1 MTIRITSKRAD
12 FRRCGIAHPAVATD
26 YPDERFSA
34 EELERLQA
42 EPMLVVEVIE
52 GKGKPAGTEATA
64 APGAPGAPGAAAAK
78 PEPVPAKPVKAPP
91 AKVAKAAKVTK
102 AASGA
107 KPAAKPAV
115 EKTEPATQEPAGSQE
130 QASGEGQ

>member
-1 MTIRITSKRAD
+1 MTIRITAKRAG
-12 FRRCGIAHPAVATD
+12 FRRSGIAHPAVATD

-42 EPMLVVEVIE
+42 EPMLVVEVID

-64 APGAPGAPGAAAAK
+64 APGATAT
-78 PEPVPAKPVKAPP
+78 PEPAPAKPVKAAP

-107 KPAAKPAV
+107 KSTAKPAV
-115 EKTEPATQEPAGSQE
+115 GKTEPATQEPAGSQE
-130 QASGEGQ
+130 KASGEGQ

>member
-1 MTIRITSKRAD
+1 MTIRITAKRAG
-12 FRRCGIAHPAVATD
+12 FRRSGIAHPAVATD

-42 EPMLVVEVIE
+42 EPMLVVEVIGGE
-52 GKGKPAGTEATA
+52 GKPAGSEATA
-64 APGAPGAPGAAAAK
+64 APGAAAAK
-78 PEPVPAKPVKAPP
+78 PGPVPAKPVKAAP
-91 AKVAKAAKVTK
+91 AKVAKAAKVTKVTK

-115 EKTEPATQEPAGSQE
+115 EKTEPANQEPAGTQE

>member
-1 MTIRITSKRAD
+1 MTIRITAKRAG
-12 FRRCGIAHPAVATD
+12 FRRSGIAHPAVATD

-42 EPMLVVEVIE
+42 EPMLVVEVID
-52 GKGKPAGTEATA
+52 GKGKPAGTEAA
-64 APGAPGAPGAAAAK
+64 AAPGAPGAAAAK
-78 PEPVPAKPVKAPP
+78 PEPLPAKPVKAAP
-91 AKVAKAAKVTK
+91 AKVTK

-115 EKTEPATQEPAGSQE
+115 EKTESANQEPGGTQE

>member
-1 MTIRITSKRAD
+1 MTIRITSKRAG
-12 FRRCGIAHPAVATD
+12 FRRSGIAHPAVATD

-42 EPMLVVEVIE
+42 EPMLVVEVID
-52 GKGKPAGTEATA
+52 GKGKPAGSEATA
-64 APGAPGAPGAAAAK
+64 APGAAAAK
-78 PEPVPAKPVKAPP
+78 PEPIKAKPVKAAP

-115 EKTEPATQEPAGSQE
+115 EKTEPANQEPAGTQE

>member
-1 MTIRITSKRAD
+1 MTIRITAKRAG
-12 FRRCGIAHPAVATD
+12 FRRSGIAHPAVATD

-42 EPMLVVEVIE
+42 EPMLVVEVID
-52 GKGKPAGTEATA
+52 GKGKPAGSEATA
-64 APGAPGAPGAAAAK
+64 APGAAAAK
-78 PEPVPAKPVKAPP
+78 PEPIQAKPVKAAP

-115 EKTEPATQEPAGSQE
+115 EKTEPANQEPAGTQE

>member
-42 EPMLVVEVIE
+42 EPMLVVEVID

-64 APGAPGAPGAAAAK
+64 APGAPGAAAAK
-78 PEPVPAKPVKAPP
+78 PEPLPAKPVKAAP

-115 EKTEPATQEPAGSQE
+115 EKTESANQEPAGTQE

>member
-1 MTIRITSKRAD
+1 MTIRITAKRAG
-12 FRRCGIAHPAVATD
+12 FRRSGIAHPAVATD

-42 EPMLVVEVIE
+42 EPMLVVEVID

-64 APGAPGAPGAAAAK
+64 APGAPGAAAAK
-78 PEPVPAKPVKAPP
+78 PEPLPAKPVKAAP
-91 AKVAKAAKVTK
+91 AKVTK

-115 EKTEPATQEPAGSQE
+115 EKTESANQEPAGTQE